1 MEEIILGF
9 KEQDYS
15 DHLRKINKAKDAMQR
30 YLDMVTDINGV
41 KFTQELFASFMGNGE
56 IVEQA
61 IIDATTSQL
70 KAAGINSQSIIDA
83 AIKGDREKY
92 WSLYQ
97 KRKVDQEA
105 RAEYSG
111 YISIQ
116 AGRLTVTADT
126 ANGLKEQYT
135 RKIRTEAGKAVYDAH
150 MRMIDA
156 MNEFLNAGKVST
168 DTFHYSFNIGFG
180 QKKVVASPLAYD
192 ELG

>member
-97 KRKVDQEA
+97 KRKGDPEA

-126 ANGLKEQYT
+126 ADRLKEQYT

-156 MNEFLNAGKVST
+156 MNEFINAGKV
-168 DTFHYSFNIGFG
+168 DTNAFNYSFNIGFG
-180 QKKVVASPLAYD
+180 QKKVAASPLAYD

>member
-1 MEEIILGF
+1 MEEIILEF

-15 DHLRKINKAKDAMQR
+15 HHMRQISKLKDALQ
-30 YLDMVTDINGV
+30 YYCDMVTDINGV
-41 KFTQELFASFMGNGE
+41 KFTRELFASFMGNGE

-92 WSLYQ
+92 WSLYNNLKADPEI
-97 KRKVDQEA
+97 KRENM
-105 RAEYSG
+105 G
-111 YISIQ
+111 YISIEG
-116 AGRLTVTADT
+116 GRLTVTAD
-126 ANGLKEQYT
+126 AADRLKEQYT

-156 MNEFLNAGKVST
+156 MNEFINAGKV
-168 DTFHYSFNIGFG
+168 DTNAFNYSFNLGFG
-180 QKKVVASPLAYD
+180 QKKVVATSLAYD
-192 ELG
+192 DLG